1 MYFYEFVLFVLIA
14 VKEDA
19 KLNGAY
25 QYHLVDPVLFSEM
38 GKITFLIGFVNIG
51 AFVALFLGTSVNQIG
66 YYLESLKNLISV
78 KKKILNFCAKKLS
91 KSGSIKNSNFV

>member
-25 QYHLVDPVLFSEM
+25 QYHLVDPVRFSEM

-66 YYLESLKNLISV
+66 YYLETIWNVMKR
-78 KKKILNFCAKKLS
+78 KLH
-91 KSGSIKNSNFV
+91 

>member
-25 QYHLVDPVLFSEM
+25 QYHLVDPVLFSE
-38 GKITFLIGFVNIG
+38 ITFLIGFVNIG
-51 AFVALFLGTSVNQIG
+51 AFVALFLGTSVNQIQSTR
-66 YYLESLKNLISV
+66 YNL
-78 KKKILNFCAKKLS
+78 LLFF
-91 KSGSIKNSNFV
+91 FVLA